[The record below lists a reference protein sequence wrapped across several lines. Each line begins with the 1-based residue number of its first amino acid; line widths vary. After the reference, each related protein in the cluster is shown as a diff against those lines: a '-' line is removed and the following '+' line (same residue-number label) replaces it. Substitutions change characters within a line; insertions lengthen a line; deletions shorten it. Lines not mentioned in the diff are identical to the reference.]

1 MTHYWPVLLLTL
13 LAWGQQASEL
23 RSRFEIRY
31 VAEGSVYVGGGRE
44 EGLQEGMHL
53 TARRIAPGDALL
65 GPAAIGE
72 LVVTAITAHSALCSI
87 QNAKVELQVGD
98 TAQVANADLEA
109 MQVLQQSKTAR
120 RHAQVVS
127 FTEGDPLDQ
136 ELRDY
141 VPKPPSPEVNK
152 FRGRISYEFNS
163 LRNDGT
169 PSVYQHGAAV
179 RIDGSRLGGSFWNL
193 TGYWRGRLDTR
204 QSTSALSSQP
214 QTIRDLLNRTY
225 HIGVYYANPESKNVT
240 GFGRLY
246 VPWAS
251 SLSTIDGGYFGR
263 KIFKRTTAG
272 VFGGSTPDPTAW
284 DYKPNR
290 QIGGA
295 FLSLELGSFEK
306 MRWSGAAGLAISR
319 VSWKAERE
327 YAFTET
333 NFAFKNR
340 VSVYHNLQADHLT
353 PGRLGNTDSGAASSR
368 SFLTVRYQPLEWLSF
383 DFNHNYFRTIP
394 TFDLLLLGTGTL
406 DKFLFDGISAGV
418 RLDLRRKYSLYGNLG
433 QSKRNDDARGSLN
446 QMYGVSVRDFMGT
459 GVRADARYTAFRGA
473 FGSGWYQSVSG
484 SREVGS
490 HLRFELMAGEQ
501 EFRTDLSSAVRGFF
515 VNSNLDY
522 FLSRHYVLGGGINLF
537 RGKQQNYDQT
547 FLAIGYRF

>member
-1 MTHYWPVLLLTL
+1 MCLIL
-13 LAWGQQASEL
+13 LAAALLDAQTSEL

-31 VAEGSVYVGGGRE
+31 VADGSVYVSGGRD

-53 TARRIAPGDALL
+53 TVRRIAAGQALL
-65 GPAAIGE
+65 GSEVIAE
-72 LVVTAITAHSALCSI
+72 LTVTAVTAHSALCTTGSP
-87 QNAKVELQVGD
+87 KMELQVGD
-98 TAQVANADLEA
+98 TAQVSNTDLEA
-109 MQVLQQSKTAR
+109 MQVIHQSETAR

-127 FTEGDPLDQ
+127 FTQGDPLDQ

-169 PSVYQHGAAV
+169 PTVFQHGAAV
-179 RIDGSRLGGSFWNL
+179 RVDGNRLGGSFWNL
-193 TGYWRGRLDTR
+193 TGYWRGRLNTR
-204 QSTSALSSQP
+204 QTTAQQP
-214 QTIRDLLNRTY
+214 NTIRDLLNRTY
-225 HIGVYYANPESKNVT
+225 HIGLYYANPQSKNVI
-240 GFGRLY
+240 GVGRLY

-263 KIFKRTTAG
+263 KLSPRITAG
-272 VFGGSTPDPTAW
+272 AFGGSTPDPTAW

-290 QIGGA
+290 QIGGV
-295 FLSLELGSFEK
+295 FLNFEVGSFEQVH
-306 MRWSGAAGLAISR
+306 WTGTTGLALSR

-327 YAFTET
+327 YAFTES
-333 NFAFKNR
+333 NFSFNNR
-340 VSVYHNLQADHLT
+340 FSVYHNLQADHLT
-353 PGRLGNTDSGAASSR
+353 PGRLGNTESGAALSR
-368 SFLTVRYQPLEWLSF
+368 SFLTVRYQPVEWLSF

-394 TFDLLLLGTGTL
+394 TFDLLLLGTGAL
-406 DKFLFDGISAGV
+406 DKFLFDGLSAGA
-418 RLDLRRKYSLYGNLG
+418 RLEIQRKYSLYANIG

-446 QMYGVSVRDFMGT
+446 QMYGFSVRNFLSS
-459 GVRADARYTAFRGA
+459 GVRADVRHTAFKGA

-490 HLRFELMAGEQ
+490 HLRFELMAGQQ
-501 EFRTDLSSAVRGFF
+501 EFRSDVSSSVRGFF
-515 VNSNLDY
+515 VNSNIDY
-522 FLSRHYVLGGGINLF
+522 FITRHYVLGGGVNLF
-537 RGKQQNYDQT
+537 RGQQQNYDQT